1 MDYSTP
7 SFPVLH
13 YLPEFVQSHAHW
25 VGDAVQ
31 LSHPLPPS
39 SPPAFRLTLLNQSPR
54 RVPLPDVSVVW
65 ANRTRLRS
73 VQKQRLSSLIRG
85 WSGLSLPSAA
95 HLCPTLPA
103 LPGRPWAGL
112 LLLDLTS
119 GVEFMWGQHGSAAP
133 ASDPGAGRRVSAH
146 GLPRLCT
153 RPAPSLHTACS
164 SHLELPRHLQCFCTC
179 APSYHVGCSRFAPGA
194 LVWTTRAKAS
204 AHGPAGASGTTKH
217 KGKKRRLGFIL
228 LLRVYFYFPEI
239 ANGLCWWQIPAPPH
253 VPPVFYLSLILEA
266 HRSFCSSF
274 LMVWGWL
281 SSWPQGKKRS
291 FSPAAFRCLSPDLS
305 PDCIPER
312 PPFGDRGHWVI

>member
-133 ASDPGAGRRVSAH
+133 ASDPGAGRRI
-146 GLPRLCT
+146 
-153 RPAPSLHTACS
+153 
-164 SHLELPRHLQCFCTC
+164 
-179 APSYHVGCSRFAPGA
+179 
-194 LVWTTRAKAS
+194 S
-204 AHGPAGASGTTKH
+204 AHGPAASLHTARPISAHGPPQPSWIATSSAVLLHMRTK
-217 KGKKRRLGFIL
+217 LPC
-228 LLRVYFYFPEI
+228 RVQQVCTRSSGLNYQGQ
-239 ANGLCWWQIPAPPH
+239 GLC
-253 VPPVFYLSLILEA
+253 
-266 HRSFCSSF
+266 
-274 LMVWGWL
+274 
-281 SSWPQGKKRS
+281 SWPRRSKWNYEAQRKKKKVRLYFITQS
-291 FSPAAFRCLSPDLS
+291 LFLFPGNC
-305 PDCIPER
+305 
-312 PPFGDRGHWVI
+312 